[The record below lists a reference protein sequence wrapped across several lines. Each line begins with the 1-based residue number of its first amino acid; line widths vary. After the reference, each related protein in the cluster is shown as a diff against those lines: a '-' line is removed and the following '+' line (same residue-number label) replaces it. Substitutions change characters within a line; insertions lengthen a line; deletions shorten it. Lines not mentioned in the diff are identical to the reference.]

1 MKGFSI
7 KTEIEEYDTFE
18 QFAKEAQL
26 GEKDLVLCGEH
37 TYKQYVEPLSL
48 GVQTLFR
55 EKYGKGEPTDGA
67 VDAILDALRD
77 KNFDRIVAIGGGTV
91 IDIAKAVAVAAPED
105 KVDDLYD
112 HVSELEKRH
121 PLIIVPTTCGTGS
134 EVTNISVMN
143 RVSKGVKM
151 GLASDA
157 MLADK
162 AVLITN
168 LLDSMPYQVFATSSI
183 DAMVHSAESFLS
195 PNGCSISRLFSS
207 EALKLILTCWDKVVK
222 EQFEK
227 RNPDLRVFQMTRAAY
242 AGLQRYTF
250 GWTGDCGNGDDVL
263 QGWGQMANQIPV
275 LLSAGLGVIPFVAC
289 DISGYCGDIEDY
301 PAMAELYTRWVQL
314 GAFNPLSRIHHEGDV
329 AVEPW
334 LFGEE
339 AEKNV
344 KAAIEMKY
352 RLLPYIYTYAR
363 EAYETG
369 LPIMRPMF
377 MEYPADLETVS
388 TDAQFMFGSELLVAP
403 VVKKGATNKNVY
415 LPEGTWIDYNDKRT
429 EYSGEQ
435 WTTANA
441 PLNTIPMFVRKG
453 SIIPQMPVMNYTDEK
468 AVYPITFEVFP
479 AAAGDETSFSLY
491 EDAGTD
497 LGYQRGEFMR
507 TPVSCRT
514 TEKGYVLEIGERAGE
529 KYALPG
535 ERNLMFCI
543 YTGQMPKEALI
554 DGQKVRKMK
563 TEKLNEGM
571 ETEFKVTAWCPDK
584 KQNLCMLR
592 LPDDGLKHT
601 IEFIY

>member
-18 QFAKEAQL
+18 RFAKEAQL

-222 EQFEK
+222 EGGEEAWK
-227 RNPDLRVFQMTRAAY
+227 RYAAEFISDKLKSDGWYVTQQEFPVFRYKDVFSEPYNIGENGEPVGTGINIIAELPDFDSSKPTLILSAHYDTTKENI
-242 AGLQRYTF
+242 GII
-250 GWTGDCGNGDDVL
+250 DNGS
-263 QGWGQMANQIPV
+263 GTAF
-275 LLSAGLGVIPFVAC
+275 LLSAGKW
-289 DISGYCGDIEDY
+289 ISK
-301 PAMAELYTRWVQL
+301 
-314 GAFNPLSRIHHEGDV
+314 FN
-329 AVEPW
+329 
-334 LFGEE
+334 GE
-339 AEKNV
+339 
-344 KAAIEMKY
+344 
-352 RLLPYIYTYAR
+352 
-363 EAYETG
+363 
-369 LPIMRPMF
+369 
-377 MEYPADLETVS
+377 
-388 TDAQFMFGSELLVAP
+388 
-403 VVKKGATNKNVY
+403 
-415 LPEGTWIDYNDKRT
+415 YN
-429 EYSGEQ
+429 
-435 WTTANA
+435 
-441 PLNTIPMFVRKG
+441 
-453 SIIPQMPVMNYTDEK
+453 
-468 AVYPITFEVFP
+468 
-479 AAAGDETSFSLY
+479 
-491 EDAGTD
+491 
-497 LGYQRGEFMR
+497 
-507 TPVSCRT
+507 
-514 TEKGYVLEIGERAGE
+514 
-529 KYALPG
+529 
-535 ERNLMFCI
+535 
-543 YTGQMPKEALI
+543 
-554 DGQKVRKMK
+554 
-563 TEKLNEGM
+563 
-571 ETEFKVTAWCPDK
+571 
-584 KQNLCMLR
+584 LR
-592 LPDDGLKHT
+592 LIFFDVEESRMYGSKYYLENLSLEEHSGIIADINFDMLGGNHLSIGTVNGFESALSIMVMMWLPAKLCLKHN
-601 IEFIY
+601 ILPAWDSVMSVWASFIQWRIRWELIMTLRMVLPMHYFCRM